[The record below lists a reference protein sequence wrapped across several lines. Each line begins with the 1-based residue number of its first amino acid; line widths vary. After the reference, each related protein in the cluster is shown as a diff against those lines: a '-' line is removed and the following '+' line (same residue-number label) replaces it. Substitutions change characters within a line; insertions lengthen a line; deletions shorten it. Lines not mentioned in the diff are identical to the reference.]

1 MDGCSGV
8 GGGVDGCG
16 VEWVGG
22 VVVWVGVIVWMWVV
36 VGGEVVV
43 WVGVIVWMGVVL

>member
-1 MDGCSGV
+1 MDGGGGGCS
-8 GGGVDGCG
+8 GGGVDECST
-16 VEWVGG
+16 VEW
-22 VVVWVGVIVWMWVV
+22 